1 MSILIWFSQIIRIVE
16 LQFSISNQIFDI
28 LTGTIYS
35 IPSFLTPLMPFFIL
49 IGSFYFNTNLNKNSE
64 IMILTQ
70 YSSSRSYI
78 SVCLIIFTL
87 IGSIHIINSEYFS
100 KKFYEIYK
108 IKEIEIRNNLK
119 IGFPSQ
125 NEFHI
130 DDKISI
136 FFEKKYEDTF
146 YNIEALIYGRNQLI
160 VSNRAEI
167 ELSKLNFNLVFYDG
181 EKIILNEKEKSKT
194 RFDKFIFVLEDKKRE
209 KLSYDKEHYN
219 TKELIES
226 KNIEFINY
234 GHNRIYQ
241 YFFLISILLISSK
254 IIFFINRKKNIFFS
268 NSLIFLFALLLQI
281 INSYLIYLLSNFSI
295 NIFIYY
301 IINLTFLF
309 FFNFFVFKFYK

>member
-1 MSILIWFSQIIRIVE
+1 
-16 LQFSISNQIFDI
+16 
-28 LTGTIYS
+28 
-35 IPSFLTPLMPFFIL
+35 
-49 IGSFYFNTNLNKNSE
+49 
-64 IMILTQ
+64 MILTQ

-281 INSYLIYLLSNFSI
+281 INSYLIYLLGNFSI